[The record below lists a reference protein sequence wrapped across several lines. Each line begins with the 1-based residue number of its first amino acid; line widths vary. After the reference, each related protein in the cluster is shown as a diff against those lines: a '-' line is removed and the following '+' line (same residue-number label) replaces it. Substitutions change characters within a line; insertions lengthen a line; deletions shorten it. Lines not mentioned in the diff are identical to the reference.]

1 MTRWV
6 FIAGLVTLALAAC
19 GSGSD
24 GSDRTNGEIAFGG
37 EGDIYVVRPDG
48 SGLRNLTRTEVEEYA
63 PVWSPDGTEIAF
75 TASSDIFVMA
85 ADGSGRRQLTSG
97 SAAADPA
104 LVSWSPYGERIAFES
119 SGGDLL
125 VVESKG
131 GPPRT
136 LLAASSVDG
145 ISWATEPAWSPDG
158 TRIAFAGRGSEAGLY
173 VVPASGG
180 DAERLTRTESYDVS
194 PSWSPDGESIAFC
207 RWPSGIHVVDAEG
220 GTPRLLAD
228 RHCGAAAWSPD
239 GTQIAFT
246 ASSPTD
252 STALVFVM
260 DADGSEPRQLTRD
273 LDSGFLS
280 WRAVD

>member
-1 MTRWV
+1 VTRWV
-6 FIAGLVTLALAAC
+6 FIAGLVTLALAGC
-19 GSGSD
+19 GSDSD
-24 GSDRTNGEIAFGG
+24 GSDRTNGEIAFGQG
-37 EGDIYVVRPDG
+37 EIHVVRPDG
-48 SGLRNLTRTEVEEYA
+48 SGLRKLTRTEAEEYA

-85 ADGSGRRQLTSG
+85 ADGSRRRQLTTGG
-97 SAAADPA
+97 SAADPA
-104 LVSWSPYGERIAFES
+104 KVSWSPDGARIAFES
-119 SGGDLL
+119 NDGSLL
-125 VVESKG
+125 VVESDG
-131 GPPRT
+131 GAPRT
-136 LLAASSVDG
+136 LVTASSVDG
-145 ISWATEPAWSPDG
+145 VTWSTEPAWSPDG
-158 TRIAFAGRGSEAGLY
+158 ARIAFAGRGSEAGLY

-207 RWPSGIHVVDAEG
+207 RWPDGIHVVDAGG

-246 ASSPTD
+246 ATSPTD
-252 STALVFVM
+252 STAYVFVM
-260 DADGSEPRQLTRD
+260 DANGSEPRQLTRD
-273 LDSGFLS
+273 LDSGFIS